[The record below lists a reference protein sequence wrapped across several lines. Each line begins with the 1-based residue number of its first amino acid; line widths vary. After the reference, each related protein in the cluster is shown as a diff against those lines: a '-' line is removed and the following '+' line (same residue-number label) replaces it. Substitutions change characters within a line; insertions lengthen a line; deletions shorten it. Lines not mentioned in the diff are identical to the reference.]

1 MLDILLGVLAFN
13 AVLIIFKYLSQYKVD
28 NLQALFYNYL
38 IAGICGIYYSRE
50 LFSIETLTQSSFSL
64 FGFLIGGLFIASF
77 LFLAVAAQKIG
88 MGVATT
94 ANKMSV
100 IFPILAAFAF
110 LNEVV
115 TSQKVLGIVLAL
127 IAVYLATKTKREGK
141 VSWSE
146 IGILLVIFVGQGI
159 ADIFFNLASA
169 WYVKG
174 EEKGLFFTCI
184 FLAAAL
190 IGLIVIVYRVF
201 SGKSTIQLK
210 ALPWGVSL
218 GILNFCTLYFFFS
231 ALESQFL
238 DSSQIYP
245 IFNMAIILIAAIA
258 GFIWFK
264 EKLSLTNWIGI
275 GIAIIS
281 ILLLGFNF

>member
-13 AVLIIFKYLSQYKVD
+13 IVLILFKFLSQYRVD

-38 IAGICGIYYSRE
+38 IAGVCGIFYSRE
-50 LFSIETLTQSSFSL
+50 IFSFEALTKSEFSL
-64 FGFLIGGLFIASF
+64 FGFFIGGLFIASF

-100 IFPILAAFAF
+100 VFPIMAAFIF
-110 LNEVV
+110 LNEAI
-115 TSQKVLGIVLAL
+115 TGQKIIGIVLAL
-127 IAVYLATKTKREGK
+127 IAVYLATKTKRDGK
-141 VSWSE
+141 VSLAE

-174 EEKGLFFTCI
+174 DEKGLFFTCI
-184 FLAAAL
+184 FLAASL
-190 IGLIVIVYRVF
+190 IGLVVIIYRII
-201 SGKSTIQLK
+201 SKKSQFQLK
-210 ALPWGVSL
+210 ALPWGFAL
-218 GILNFCTLYFFFS
+218 GLLNFCTLYFFFS
-231 ALESQFL
+231 ALENRIL

-245 IFNMAIILIAAIA
+245 IFNMAIILIAALV